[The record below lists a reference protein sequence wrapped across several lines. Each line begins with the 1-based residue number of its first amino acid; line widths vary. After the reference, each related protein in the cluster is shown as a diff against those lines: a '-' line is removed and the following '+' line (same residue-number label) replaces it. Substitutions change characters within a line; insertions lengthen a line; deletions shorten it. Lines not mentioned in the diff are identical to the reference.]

1 MINNPARELYN
12 NMDIENIKPMEQEQG
27 KGLLT
32 KRTVSTV
39 SSNASKE
46 PAFRVAQHMSIIRE
60 QREMLK
66 NG

>member
-1 MINNPARELYN
+1 
-12 NMDIENIKPMEQEQG
+12 MDIENIKPMEQEQG